1 MTAFIV
7 TPRAPAGGR
16 LQVPGD
22 KSISHRA
29 LLLGAIADGT
39 TTISGFLAGEDCLAT
54 LAALQAMG
62 VQIQRPEP
70 TTVVVEGVG
79 LRGLQ
84 APAGA
89 LDMGNSGTA
98 MRLFAGLLAGQAFDT
113 ELTGDESL
121 LRRPMGRVAKPLAQ
135 MGASITTVNDRPP
148 LIIRGNPSL
157 HGIDY
162 PMPVA
167 SAQVKSA
174 LLLAGLYAG
183 GETCVHEPAPTRDH
197 TERML
202 TQFGVA
208 VNRAEDR
215 VCVASGQS
223 LQADAIAVPGDLSS
237 AAFFLLAGCLAP
249 ADGVLQMDGVGLN
262 PTRTGILQILQMMGA
277 DIQVE
282 QQAGQT
288 SHAEPVGRLT
298 VRPSTL
304 AGIEVPPELVPLAI
318 DEFPLVFVAAAL
330 AQGETLISGA
340 EELRHKESD
349 RISVML
355 DGLRALGV
363 AVEERPDG
371 ALIAGGGLG
380 PGQVNSGGDH
390 RVAMAFAI
398 GASVAQGPVSI
409 LDTANVATSF
419 PDFARQAQDIGINL
433 RVNTDD

>member
-1 MTAFIV
+1 
-7 TPRAPAGGR
+7 
-16 LQVPGD
+16 
-22 KSISHRA
+22 
-29 LLLGAIADGT
+29 
-39 TTISGFLAGEDCLAT
+39 
-54 LAALQAMG
+54 
-62 VQIQRPEP
+62 
-70 TTVVVEGVG
+70 
-79 LRGLQ
+79 
-84 APAGA
+84 
-89 LDMGNSGTA
+89 
-98 MRLFAGLLAGQAFDT
+98 
-113 ELTGDESL
+113 
-121 LRRPMGRVAKPLAQ
+121 
-135 MGASITTVNDRPP
+135 
-148 LIIRGNPSL
+148 
-157 HGIDY
+157 
-162 PMPVA
+162 
-167 SAQVKSA
+167 
-174 LLLAGLYAG
+174 
-183 GETCVHEPAPTRDH
+183 
-197 TERML
+197 
-202 TQFGVA
+202 
-208 VNRAEDR
+208 
-215 VCVASGQS
+215 
-223 LQADAIAVPGDLSS
+223 
-237 AAFFLLAGCLAP
+237 
-249 ADGVLQMDGVGLN
+249 
-262 PTRTGILQILQMMGA
+262 MMGA

-355 DGLRALGV
+355 AGLRALGV

-398 GASVAQGPVSI
+398 GASVARGPVSI